1 MTSHLYRSVLY
12 IPGGRESALKKARNI
27 PTDAIIFDL
36 EDAVAAT
43 EKASA
48 RKTLVQQLL
57 AGGYG
62 RRIKIVRI
70 NSLDTPWGFADIA
83 AIAKTT
89 PDVILL
95 PKVNIA
101 AEILELSGEMS
112 KYEGLKKTK
121 IWAMVETPRG
131 ILNAPEIADC
141 IELDGMVMGTND
153 LAKDLNIRLD
163 STRSSMLS
171 ALSLCVLAARAAGI
185 TIIDGVFN
193 AFKDDTGLRCE
204 AVQGRNLGFDGKTLI
219 HPAQVD
225 IVNKAFAPSSTE
237 IDLAQRQIV
246 AFKEASQNGLGVAVV
261 DGKIVENLHVEAA
274 HATIEKSEII
284 LEMETLN
291 NK

>member
-1 MTSHLYRSVLY
+1 MTSRPYRSVLY
-12 IPGGRESALKKARNI
+12 IPGGREYALNKARNI

-43 EKASA
+43 EKVSA
-48 RKTLVQQLL
+48 RETLVQQLL
-57 AGGYG
+57 VGGYG
-62 RRIKIVRI
+62 PRTKIVRI

-83 AIAKTT
+83 AIAKAT
-89 PDVILL
+89 PDIILL

-101 AEILELSGEMS
+101 AQILELGVEMS

-121 IWAMVETPRG
+121 IWAMMETPRG
-131 ILNAPEIADC
+131 ILNAPKIADC
-141 IELDGMVMGTND
+141 IELDGMVMGAND

-204 AVQGRNLGFDGKTLI
+204 AVQGRDLGFDGKTLI

-284 LEMETLN
+284 LEMEILS